1 MARRCAPSGCVDLE
15 SQGLISWRRLLPLP
29 ALQPH
34 TLLPVSL
41 IPVPHLVPSGGV
53 GMEGFGFATFG
64 GFIGKVSANSAPRPQ
79 THTHSL
85 SQQLPGAALHHS
97 GFLSCLGLGTPVP
110 QGPGFCILDAS
121 SPSVGPVPLHPL
133 LPSAGRGL
141 VLGQWYVLKQQF
153 SYSAGHTLGNHGMCP
168 YLRQGFESVWFIWK
182 EIPNKEGE

>member
-1 MARRCAPSGCVDLE
+1 MCSLWLCRLRVSGSYKSEEATAPPC
-15 SQGLISWRRLLPLP
+15 P
-29 ALQPH
+29 AASYPSA
-34 TLLPVSL
+34 SL
-41 IPVPHLVPSGGV
+41 SHPCSPPSPQWWGRDG
-53 GMEGFGFATFG
+53 GFGFATFG

-110 QGPGFCILDAS
+110 QGPGFYILDAS

-153 SYSAGHTLGNHGMCP
+153 SYSAGHTLGNHGMCL

>member
-1 MARRCAPSGCVDLE
+1 MCSLWLCRLRFSGSYKLAEATAPPC
-15 SQGLISWRRLLPLP
+15 P
-29 ALQPH
+29 AASYPSA
-34 TLLPVSL
+34 SL
-41 IPVPHLVPSGGV
+41 SHPCSPPSPQWWGRDG
-53 GMEGFGFATFG
+53 GFGFATFG

-85 SQQLPGAALHHS
+85 SQQWPRGSPTSLWLLVLLRPWY
-97 GFLSCLGLGTPVP
+97 SCTS
-110 QGPGFCILDAS
+110 GPGFYILDAS
-121 SPSVGPVPLHPL
+121 SPSVGPVPLRPL

-153 SYSAGHTLGNHGMCP
+153 SYSAGHTLGNHGTCP